1 MLPAKSKFNPE
12 LRRVAQMAK
21 EAGMN
26 EDQRRVLLSRQEVP
40 PPNGYKYELP
50 YTSGDVGFAEVMAE
64 AGKNG
69 KLKQT
74 LFESLTFQGIPKIQA
89 EDIRILAER
98 LRCAREALEHRPQVE
113 LQNAYKVSLTESEIQ
128 SFNWAVRF
136 FEEWFYRGKWAEL
149 SKPRSYARE
158 NAWADFFVPATLLNT
173 MAKIKE
179 QSLDVSRLKQINREK
194 TDEFVG
200 RVKGYAE
207 NVLKKASSSLKLF
220 DSATELLVGDLEE
233 TYSNAEVGTR
243 GSIWAD
249 DLYFMK
255 VSLIA
260 GEFARRDYCQAQAHN
275 QVYEFDPESI
285 LVDLHGNPITTGNDL
300 TEPDKICL
308 QPIHEDFL
316 YSMHYRR
323 YELPFARVAFEY
335 FRQQQNHKNNH

>member
-1 MLPAKSKFNPE
+1 MSIAKAQFNPE

-21 EAGMN
+21 TAGF
-26 EDQRRVLLSRQEVP
+26 DKTKRHRVLSRQEVP
-40 PPNGYKYELP
+40 PPNGYKYQLP

-64 AGKNG
+64 ADENG

-98 LRCAREALEHRPQVE
+98 LRCAREALEKRPQVE

-128 SFNWAVRF
+128 SFNLAVRF
-136 FEEWFYRGKWAEL
+136 FEDWFYRGKWAEL

-179 QSLDVSRLKQINREK
+179 QSLDVSRLKQISREK

-200 RVKGYAE
+200 LVKGYAK
-207 NVLKKASSSLKLF
+207 NVLKKAPSSLKLF
-220 DSATELLVGDLEE
+220 DSATEFLVGDLEE
-233 TYSNAEVGTR
+233 TYSNSEVGPG
-243 GSIWAD
+243 GSIWAY

-260 GEFARRDYCQAQAHN
+260 GEFARRDYCKTQAHH
-275 QVYEFDPESI
+275 QVYEFDPGSI
-285 LVDLHGNPITTGNDL
+285 QVDLHGNPITTGNDL
-300 TEPDKICL
+300 TELDKICL
-308 QPIHEDFL
+308 QPMHEDFL

-335 FRQQQNHKNNH
+335 LRQQQNHKNKH